1 MRRKRYTEEQIV
13 RILGEADSGVTVKDL
28 VRKYGVS
35 RNTIYRWRSKFG
47 GMEVSDV
54 RRMKELEEENRRL
67 KQIVA
72 IQQLEIGAV
81 KHVLKKSGRRSC
93 PSPRGR
99 RDDCG
104 LHAE

>member
-13 RILGEADSGVTVKDL
+13 RILGEAEAGMTVEDL

-35 RNTIYRWRSKFG
+35 RNTIYRWRSKYG

-54 RRMKELEEENRRL
+54 RRLKELEEENRRL

-72 IQQLEIGAV
+72 NQQLEIEAV
-81 KHVLKKSGRRSC
+81 EHILKKW
-93 PSPRGR
+93 
-99 RDDCG
+99 
-104 LHAE
+104 

>member
-13 RILGEADSGVTVKDL
+13 RILGEAEAGMTVEDL

-35 RNTIYRWRSKFG
+35 RNTIYRWRSKYG

-54 RRMKELEEENRRL
+54 RRLKELEEENRRL

-72 IQQLEIGAV
+72 NQQLEIEAV
-81 KHVLKKSGRRSC
+81 KHILKK
-93 PSPRGR
+93 
-99 RDDCG
+99 
-104 LHAE
+104 